1 MNITKMFGAYIDGQ
15 YRRPTGI
22 VGRFIA
28 GRMAQQHQ
36 PENAWTVSLLH
47 VQPGDHILEIGFGP
61 GATIQRLAALTPEGH
76 VTGIDYS
83 PTMVSLASRHNA
95 QAIKA
100 GQVKLCHGNVV
111 NLPFAN
117 YTFDKVISIHTLYF
131 WLEPLDALI
140 EIQRVLKPGGMLAL
154 TILPREKWPGGGTG
168 TEYCKVYSGDDVVKL
183 LLDAGFTSAHVEPC
197 PLPTQFRELAVIGIR

>member
-1 MNITKMFGAYIDGQ
+1 MNITKMFEEYIDGQ

-22 VGRFIA
+22 VGRIVA

-47 VQPGDHILEIGFGP
+47 VQPTDHILEIGFGP
-61 GATIQRLAALTPEGH
+61 GTTIQRLAALTPEGH
-76 VTGIDYS
+76 ITGIDYS

-100 GQVKLCHGNVV
+100 GRVKLCRGNVV

-117 YTFDKVISIHTLYF
+117 HSFDKVLSIHTLYF
-131 WLEPLDALI
+131 WQEPLNALM
-140 EIQRVLKPGGMLAL
+140 EIQRVFKPGGTLAL

-168 TEYCKVYSGDDVVKL
+168 TEYCIVYSGDDVVKL
-183 LLDAGFTSAHVEPC
+183 MLDAGFTSAHIEPC
-197 PLPTQFRELAVIGIR
+197 PLPTQFRELSVIGIK